1 VLQISID
8 CDKVENN
15 KKKKVNKTTTK
26 PKLNANND
34 RQTTRKTA
42 AKPKKTTTTSRETKS
57 NALTPIDTPGDKS
70 F

>member
-1 VLQISID
+1 LTATKS
-8 CDKVENN
+8 KTT
-15 KKKKVNKTTTK
+15 KKKVNKTTTK

-70 F
+70 VWSFLS